1 MRVEYYFSVNAPYV
15 YIGSARVARMA
26 EQVGADWR
34 YKPQYLGL
42 NLGAL

>member
-26 EQVGADWR
+26 GADWR
-34 YKPQYLGL
+34 YKPQYFGL